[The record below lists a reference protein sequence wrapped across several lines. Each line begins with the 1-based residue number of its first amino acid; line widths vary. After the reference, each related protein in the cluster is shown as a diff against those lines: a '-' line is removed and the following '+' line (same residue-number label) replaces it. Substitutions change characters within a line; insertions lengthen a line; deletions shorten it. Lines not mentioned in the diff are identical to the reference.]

1 MDLENIYCPM
11 STTMQHAGPP
21 LAPFF
26 FKMFNIYVFN
36 LNVLSFSS
44 EIKQFSGL
52 QTEFLLGALHFS

>member
-1 MDLENIYCPM
+1 M
-11 STTMQHAGPP
+11 STTMQHVGPP

-26 FKMFNIYVFN
+26 FEMFNIYVFN